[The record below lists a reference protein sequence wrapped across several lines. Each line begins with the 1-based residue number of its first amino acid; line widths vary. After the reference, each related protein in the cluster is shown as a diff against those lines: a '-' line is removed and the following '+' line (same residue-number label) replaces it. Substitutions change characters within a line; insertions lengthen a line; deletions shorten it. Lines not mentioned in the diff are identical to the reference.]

1 MSLAGRVIKYGAHA
15 VLGNRKWLTK
25 ELVDVRRRSSP
36 NRILEIGSGKP
47 VGDRYPYS
55 MQHLFP
61 GTEFLCTDIVPD
73 YGHTVV
79 DVTRMQFDNEF
90 DLILCISVLEHV
102 VKPSL
107 AATRLTAA
115 LRDGGCAVVAVPFV
129 YPLHDEPYDFWRF
142 TEHGLREV
150 LSPFSSVEIRRR
162 GPRKLPS
169 GLLALAWR

>member
-1 MSLAGRVIKYGAHA
+1 MSIIGSVIRCGAHA
-15 VLGNRKWLTK
+15 VLGNRRWLMK
-25 ELVDVRRRSSP
+25 QLAEVRRHANP
-36 NRILEIGSGKP
+36 NRILEIGSGKR
-47 VGDRYPYS
+47 VGNSYPYS

-61 GTEFLCTDIVPD
+61 GTEFLRTDIVPD

-79 DVTRMQFDNEF
+79 DVTQMQFDGEF

-102 VKPSL
+102 LKPSL
-107 AATRLTAA
+107 AATRLNAA
-115 LRDGGCAVVAVPFV
+115 LRDGGCAVVAVPFA

-142 TEHGLREV
+142 TEHGLREI
-150 LSPFSSVEIRRR
+150 LSPFASVEIRRR